1 MMLST
6 MMRMRM
12 RMTKQN
18 NKEFYTESMSPDD
31 WEEFC
36 KKWIT
41 KSVDDYK
48 KQLTSDEGL
57 NKWADGLLKDDMY
70 KDWPEEKKAL
80 FKKIMIKSKKA
91 EPDIW
96 DETLAF
102 RTMIDIETIEECKR
116 LILKQNGE
124 GTKFERTNIEHEQNE
139 FERIRGEYNVQEN

>member
-1 MMLST
+1 MMT
-6 MMRMRM
+6 MRMRM
-12 RMTKQN
+12 KMTNQN

-41 KSVDDYK
+41 KSVNDYK

-70 KDWPEEKKAL
+70 KDWSEEKKAL
-80 FKKIMIKSKKA
+80 FKKIMIESKKA

>member
-1 MMLST
+1 
-6 MMRMRM
+6 
-12 RMTKQN
+12 MTNQN

-48 KQLTSDEGL
+48 KQLMSDEGL

-70 KDWPEEKKAL
+70 KDWSEEKKAL
-80 FKKIMIKSKKA
+80 FKKVMIESKKA

-116 LILKQNGE
+116 LVLKQNGE

>member
-1 MMLST
+1 
-6 MMRMRM
+6 
-12 RMTKQN
+12 MTKQN

-80 FKKIMIKSKKA
+80 FKKIMIESKKA

>member
-1 MMLST
+1 
-6 MMRMRM
+6 
-12 RMTKQN
+12 MTNQN

-41 KSVDDYK
+41 KSVNDYK

-80 FKKIMIKSKKA
+80 FKKIMIESKKA

>member
-1 MMLST
+1 
-6 MMRMRM
+6 
-12 RMTKQN
+12 MTNQN

-57 NKWADGLLKDDMY
+57 NKWADGLLKDDIY

-80 FKKIMIKSKKA
+80 FKKVMIESKKA

-96 DETLAF
+96 DEVLAF
-102 RTMIDIETIEECKR
+102 RTMCDIETIEECKR
-116 LILKQNGE
+116 LVLKQNGE

>member
-1 MMLST
+1 
-6 MMRMRM
+6 
-12 RMTKQN
+12 MTKQN

-57 NKWADGLLKDDMY
+57 NKWADNWLKDDMY

-80 FKKIMIKSKKA
+80 FKKIMIESKKA

-96 DETLAF
+96 DESLAF

>member
-1 MMLST
+1 MK
-6 MMRMRM
+6 
-12 RMTKQN
+12 MTNQN
-18 NKEFYTESMSPDD
+18 TKEFYTESMSPDD

-41 KSVDDYK
+41 KSVDEYK

-80 FKKIMIKSKKA
+80 FKKIMIESKKA

-96 DETLAF
+96 DESLAF

-116 LILKQNGE
+116 LVLKQNGE

-139 FERIRGEYNVQEN
+139 FERIRGEYNERI

>member
-1 MMLST
+1 
-6 MMRMRM
+6 
-12 RMTKQN
+12 MTKQN

>member
-1 MMLST
+1 
-6 MMRMRM
+6 
-12 RMTKQN
+12 MTKQS

-80 FKKIMIKSKKA
+80 FKKIMIESKKA

-96 DETLAF
+96 DESLAF

-116 LILKQNGE
+116 LVLKQNGE

>member
-1 MMLST
+1 
-6 MMRMRM
+6 
-12 RMTKQN
+12 MTNQN

-41 KSVDDYK
+41 KSVDEYK

-80 FKKIMIKSKKA
+80 FKKIMIESKKA

-96 DETLAF
+96 DESLAF

-116 LILKQNGE
+116 LVLKQNGE
-124 GTKFERTNIEHEQNE
+124 GTKFERTNIKHEQNE
-139 FERIRGEYNVQEN
+139 FERIRGEYNERI

>member
-1 MMLST
+1 
-6 MMRMRM
+6 
-12 RMTKQN
+12 MTNQN

-80 FKKIMIKSKKA
+80 FKKVMIESKKA

-96 DETLAF
+96 DEVLAF
-102 RTMIDIETIEECKR
+102 RTMCDIETIEECKR
-116 LILKQNGE
+116 LVLKQNGE

>member
-1 MMLST
+1 
-6 MMRMRM
+6 
-12 RMTKQN
+12 MTNQN

-80 FKKIMIKSKKA
+80 FKKIMIESKKA

-96 DETLAF
+96 DESLAF

-116 LILKQNGE
+116 LVLKQNGE

-139 FERIRGEYNVQEN
+139 FERIRGEYNERI

>member
-1 MMLST
+1 MT
-6 MMRMRM
+6 TMRMRM
-12 RMTKQN
+12 KMTNQN
-18 NKEFYTESMSPDD
+18 NKEFYTESTPESQRKLQNSCIEMINSIVAEAKRPKTD
-31 WEEFC
+31 EE
-36 KKWIT
+36 
-41 KSVDDYK
+41 
-48 KQLTSDEGL
+48 L
-57 NKWADGLLKDDMY
+57 NKWVDGLLKDDMY

-96 DETLAF
+96 DESLAF

-116 LILKQNGE
+116 LVLKQNGE

>member
-1 MMLST
+1 
-6 MMRMRM
+6 
-12 RMTKQN
+12 MTKQN

-48 KQLTSDEGL
+48 KQLMSDEGL
-57 NKWADGLLKDDMY
+57 NKWADGLLKDDIY

-80 FKKIMIKSKKA
+80 FKKVMIESKKA

-116 LILKQNGE
+116 LVLKQNGE

>member
-1 MMLST
+1 
-6 MMRMRM
+6 
-12 RMTKQN
+12 MTNQN
-18 NKEFYTESMSPDD
+18 TKEFYTESMSPDD

-80 FKKIMIKSKKA
+80 FKKNN
-91 EPDIW
+91 D
-96 DETLAF
+96 
-102 RTMIDIETIEECKR
+102 
-116 LILKQNGE
+116 
-124 GTKFERTNIEHEQNE
+124 
-139 FERIRGEYNVQEN
+139 

>member
-1 MMLST
+1 
-6 MMRMRM
+6 
-12 RMTKQN
+12 MTNQN

-80 FKKIMIKSKKA
+80 FKKVMIESKKA

-96 DETLAF
+96 DEALAF
-102 RTMIDIETIEECKR
+102 RTMVDIETIEECKR

-124 GTKFERTNIEHEQNE
+124 GTKFERTNIEHKQNE
-139 FERIRGEYNVQEN
+139 FERIRGEYNEGI

>member
-1 MMLST
+1 
-6 MMRMRM
+6 
-12 RMTKQN
+12 MTNQN

-48 KQLTSDEGL
+48 KQLMSDEGL
-57 NKWADGLLKDDMY
+57 NKWADGLLKDDIY

-80 FKKIMIKSKKA
+80 FKKVMIESKKA

-96 DETLAF
+96 DEALAF
-102 RTMIDIETIEECKR
+102 RTMCDIETIEECKR
-116 LILKQNGE
+116 LVLKQNGK
-124 GTKFERTNIEHEQNE
+124 GTKFERTNIEHDQNE